1 MGIVDDENI
10 KNVRLSVI
18 HMRGTE
24 EMSTKDV
31 FKYFQDYAPQSI
43 EWINDISCKCQIYF
57 TKYNVQYTYTMY
69 YLYEI

>member
-1 MGIVDDENI
+1 MGIIDDSENA
-10 KNVRLSVI
+10 KNVRLNVI

-43 EWINDISCKCQIYF
+43 EWINDVSCMFEIF
-57 TKYNVQYTYTMY
+57 LTLLNDFINV
-69 YLYEI
+69 LPD

>member
-1 MGIVDDENI
+1 MGIVDDENM

-43 EWINDISCKCQIYF
+43 EWINDISCKFILI
-57 TKYNVQYTYTMY
+57 Y
-69 YLYEI
+69 YLIKDIQYIIYIRFDK